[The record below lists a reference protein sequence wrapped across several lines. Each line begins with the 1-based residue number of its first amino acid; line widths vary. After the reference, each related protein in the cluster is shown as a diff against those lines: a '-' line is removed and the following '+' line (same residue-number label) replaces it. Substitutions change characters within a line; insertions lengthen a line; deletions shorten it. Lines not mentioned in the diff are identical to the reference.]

1 MSAALAVPLFLVS
14 LAVTLAA
21 ARLFARRLD
30 RLGVRFGFP
39 EALIGLLTAVAA
51 DGPEISSALF
61 ALAKGAHDVGVGVLV
76 GSNGFNLA
84 AMIGVSALVTG
95 RVRLARETLLFE
107 GTVGLI
113 ITLLASALLLRW
125 LSPGGT
131 TIASAVV
138 AVPYLTV
145 VIAGPRF
152 RGHYLSRLSRA
163 LHEHAATDRPPD
175 TSSDPTHHLL
185 ALIVVD
191 LILIVAGSAG
201 MVQSA
206 LSLAGD
212 WHISNAVLGF
222 LILGPLTSIP
232 NALTAVRLGL
242 AGRGAAL
249 VGETFNSN
257 TINLGFGVIVPS
269 LFVTFAAV
277 STLGKL
283 QLAWLIGAT
292 LVTMAALARPGGM
305 NRAGGAVLVGP
316 VFRLR
321 GGYARGL
328 MNEQQIRGPAA
339 RQGARAAGQGSAAP
353 PDRGRG
359 CSWSSW
365 SPWSWSA
372 SVATGGGA
380 TLEPDGHERLA
391 RPSTTTARGGSTHAA
406 HAKTFSASRLP
417 KSTVTGVGTGK
428 PGTATVPVLMYHV
441 INPPP
446 AGAPFPGLY
455 VPSDEFAAQMQA
467 LKARR
472 LARRDDGPAQGV
484 LDARRTARAR

>member
-1 MSAALAVPLFLVS
+1 MSPAVAAPLFLVS

-39 EALIGLLTAVAA
+39 EALIGLLTALAA

-84 AMIGVSALVTG
+84 AMIGVSALLTG

-107 GTVGLI
+107 GAVGLI

-125 LSPGGT
+125 LSPGGAT
-131 TIASAVV
+131 VLSGFIV
-138 AVPYLTV
+138 VPYLAV

-152 RGHYLSRLSRA
+152 RGRRLSRLSRA
-163 LHEHAATDRPPD
+163 LHEHAAVERPPD
-175 TSSDPTHHLL
+175 PSANPTHHLL

-201 MVQSA
+201 MVESA

-212 WHISNAVLGF
+212 WHISNAVLGV

-257 TINLGFGVIVPS
+257 TINLGFGVIVSS
-269 LFVTFAAV
+269 LFVTLTAIT
-277 STLGKL
+277 TLGKL
-283 QLAWLIGAT
+283 QLGWLIVAT
-292 LVTMAALARPGGM
+292 LVTLAALARRGGM
-305 NRAGGAVLVGP
+305 RRADAAVLVILSFAF
-316 VFRLR
+316 V
-321 GGYARGL
+321 
-328 MNEQQIRGPAA
+328 
-339 RQGARAAGQGSAAP
+339 AGTLVGS
-353 PDRGRG
+353 
-359 CSWSSW
+359 
-365 SPWSWSA
+365 
-372 SVATGGGA
+372 
-380 TLEPDGHERLA
+380 
-391 RPSTTTARGGSTHAA
+391 
-406 HAKTFSASRLP
+406 
-417 KSTVTGVGTGK
+417 
-428 PGTATVPVLMYHV
+428 
-441 INPPP
+441 
-446 AGAPFPGLY
+446 
-455 VPSDEFAAQMQA
+455 
-467 LKARR
+467 
-472 LARRDDGPAQGV
+472 
-484 LDARRTARAR
+484 